1 MAESGLR
8 RAGGRAYGLQHHF
21 DSFEQQQEA
30 SYVGMW
36 AFLVTEV
43 LFFGGV
49 FMAYLVYRTASP
61 EAFAAASG
69 ALDIRW
75 GTINTAVLIGSSLT
89 MALAVWA
96 AQTGRRLPTVGFLLA
111 TLALGSTFLGI
122 KAIEYSHKFHE
133 HLFPGAGF
141 EWDGPLAAGAHMF
154 FNLYFVM
161 TGLHALHMVIGAG
174 LLVATATLAWK
185 GRFSPENHNFVEGVG
200 LYWHFVDIVWIF
212 LFPLLY
218 LLGRH

>member
-1 MAESGLR
+1 MAEPGASK
-8 RAGGRAYGLQHHF
+8 AYGLQHHF
-21 DSFEQQQEA
+21 DSYEQQQEA
-30 SYVGMW
+30 SYLGMW
-36 AFLVTEV
+36 AFLVTEI

-49 FMAYLVYRTASP
+49 FTAYLVYRTANQA
-61 EAFAAASG
+61 AFAAASNM
-69 ALDIRW
+69 LDLRW

-96 AQTGRRLPTVGFLLA
+96 AQTGRRKSTVGLLLA
-111 TLALGSTFLGI
+111 TLVLGSVFLGI
-122 KAIEYSHKFHE
+122 KAIEYSHKIHE
-133 HLFPGAGF
+133 HLLPGPTF
-141 EWDGPLAAGAHMF
+141 QWEGPLASGAQMF

-161 TGLHALHMVIGAG
+161 TGLHALHMIVGAG
-174 LLVATATLAWK
+174 LIIATAVLAWK

>member
-1 MAESGLR
+1 MAEPMR
-8 RAGGRAYGLQHHF
+8 DRAYGLQHHF
-21 DSFEQQQEA
+21 DSYEQQQEA
-30 SYVGMW
+30 SYLGMW
-36 AFLVTEV
+36 LFLVTEI
-43 LFFGGV
+43 LFFGGL
-49 FMAYLVYRTASP
+49 FAAYIVYRTQNPA
-61 EAFAAASG
+61 AFAAASNE
-69 ALDIRW
+69 LDLAW

-96 AQTGRRLPTVGFLLA
+96 SQTGRRKATVGMLLA

-133 HLFPGAGF
+133 HLVPGPGF
-141 EWDGPLAAGAHMF
+141 EFEGPFAAGAQMF
-154 FNLYFVM
+154 FNLYFLM

-174 LLVATATLAWK
+174 LLVATTILAWK
-185 GRFSPENHNFVEGVG
+185 GRFSPQNHNFVEGVG

-218 LLGRH
+218 LLGRS

>member
-1 MAESGLR
+1 MAEPGAS
-8 RAGGRAYGLQHHF
+8 RAYGLQHHF
-21 DSFEQQQEA
+21 DSYEQQQEA
-30 SYVGMW
+30 SYLGMW
-36 AFLVTEV
+36 AFLVTEI

-49 FMAYLVYRTASP
+49 FTAYLVYRTANP
-61 EAFAAASG
+61 EAFAAASNM
-69 ALDIRW
+69 LDLRW

-96 AQTGRRLPTVGFLLA
+96 AQTGRRRSTVGYLVA
-111 TLALGSTFLGI
+111 TLVLGSVFLGI
-122 KAIEYSHKFHE
+122 KAIEYSHKIHE
-133 HLFPGAGF
+133 HLFPGPTF
-141 EWDGPLAAGAHMF
+141 QWEGPLAGGAQMF

-161 TGLHALHMVIGAG
+161 TGLHALHMVVGAG
-174 LLVATATLAWK
+174 LIIATAILAWK

-218 LLGRH
+218 LLGRN